1 MVKRNEYKRSIL
13 NMSNNEKIKTISHD
27 GILKKQFVVDFIQRK
42 INREKKRL
50 SMGR

>member
-27 GILKKQFVVDFIQRK
+27 GIKKKTIC
-42 INREKKRL
+42 
-50 SMGR
+50 G